1 MSREYDLYLHGHRA
15 CVKKAFEFIRD
26 MIPSLIPEGQ
36 ELALTQQIC
45 FNHDRSKNNED
56 EYEPYDEYFYGK
68 NRAYQV
74 IQDYEYA
81 WLLHIHRNPHHWQYW
96 ILNHDDPDESE
107 TVLDMPDNYILE
119 MICDWWSFSW
129 KSENLYE
136 IFAWYD
142 KNGPYM
148 KISDKTRKKVEF
160 ILERIRKV
168 LDKLDNN
175 DDIEH
180 SGVKGM
186 KWGVKN
192 GPPYPID
199 RSEKESNIVTQS
211 IRDGEVKTEINID
224 KQKRH
229 TKLDHIPGRSYING
243 GCKYAQELVDKHCGK
258 GEAILDRK
266 GKWTNKERF
275 IDDEIIGVHIDTNGA
290 ETSTKRG
297 VIAYSKTGS
306 HVYPA

>member
-1 MSREYDLYLHGHRA
+1 MSREYDLYLHDHRA

-26 MIPSLIPEGQ
+26 VIPSLIPEGQ

-107 TVLDMPDNYILE
+107 TVLDMPENYILE

-136 IFAWYD
+136 IFDWYD
-142 KNGPYM
+142 KNSSYM
-148 KISDKTRKKVEF
+148 KLSDKTRKKVEF

-168 LDKLDNN
+168 LDELDNN

-297 VIAYSKTGS
+297 IIAYSKTGS